1 MASTYTLLDL
11 TAQLR
16 AIGRA
21 SVFYAA
27 SPYTYA
33 ASPTGADLT
42 LIHLG
47 DTEGEVTIEA
57 NEEYSDLTLPELTG
71 PAIHER
77 YFAGE
82 NPVVTLPMYAADAA
96 LRAILSPTGSAN
108 GGYQRRRAVTER
120 ALVLIPEQVFIDSD
134 NAQAPLVATN
144 TAGTVAWTV
153 GGVAASQAQ
162 LDLLDLSIWF
172 WRGHFT
178 RAMPSYRHE
187 DGGKVVQSVS
197 FQAMHNASMPDGHH
211 LFTIGRPEEADTPIL
226 VAEAEA

>member
-1 MASTYTLLDL
+1 MPSYTLLDL
-11 TAQLR
+11 TAQAR

-27 SPYTYA
+27 DPYAYA

-47 DTEGEVTIEA
+47 DTEGEITIEA
-57 NEEYSDLTLPELTG
+57 NEEYSDLMFPELTG
-71 PAIHER
+71 SAKHKR
-77 YFAGE
+77 YIAGE
-82 NPVVTLPMYAADAA
+82 DPVVTIPIYAADPT

-134 NAQAPLVATN
+134 NAQAALAGTN
-144 TAGTVAWTV
+144 TAGTMAWTV
-153 GGVAASQAQ
+153 GGTAASAEQ
-162 LDLLDLSIWF
+162 LELLGMSIWF

-178 RAMPSYRHE
+178 RAMPIYRHE

-197 FQAMHNASMPDGHH
+197 FQVMHNASMPDGHH
-211 LFTIGRPEEADTPIL
+211 LYTVGLPESADTPIL
-226 VAEAEA
+226 VDASA

>member
-47 DTEGEVTIEA
+47 DTEGEIVPEA
-57 NEEYSDLTLPELTG
+57 NDEYSEMQLTELTG
-71 PAIHER
+71 PAPHEK
-77 YFAGE
+77 YYAGE
-82 NPVVTLPMYAADAA
+82 APVIQLPLYVADPT

-108 GGYQRRRAVTER
+108 AGFQRRRKVTER
-120 ALVLIPEQVFIDSD
+120 ALVLIPEQLFIDSD
-134 NAQAPLVATN
+134 NAQQSLVATN
-144 TAGTVAWTV
+144 TAGTMAWTLDSNALTT
-153 GGVAASQAQ
+153 GQ
-162 LDLLDLSIWF
+162 LAILDQSIWF
-172 WRGHFT
+172 WRGHFG
-178 RAMPSYRHE
+178 RALPSYRHE
-187 DGGKVVQSVS
+187 DGGKAVQTVPFFS
-197 FQAMHNASMPDGHH
+197 MHNASMPDGHH
-211 LFTIGRPEEADTPIL
+211 LYTVGRPEEADTPIL